1 MLPNFDGVKFLNPL
15 KVGLLTLAALASIV
29 VMSLKITSNKSGFG
43 EYVTYKT
50 VLKDASGIFEKSP
63 IKVAGINAGRIK
75 SIVLNGSEGA
85 LITFEMLEGIKLTN
99 NSRLKIK
106 SVGFLGDKF
115 LDIVLGDQN
124 AEKLP
129 ENSMIPSEGG
139 GGFEELSKDAGEV
152 LKEVKEIAVTIKESL
167 KDAEGKNMVKEIIA
181 NIHDITASL
190 KRITTANEDKINQ
203 IVDDVRA
210 ISEQLAFETDRNQ
223 KDSLMADLSKIGPIL
238 DKADVAVGDLK
249 IIMADLKDGKGTVGK
264 LLRDDAVVDQV
275 SQTLS
280 SVNRLVNRI
289 NNIEA
294 DIGLSTGANTRTGTD
309 TRFDLDIYPAPER
322 FFRLGIV
329 TNEFGPQSES
339 ESDTYTS
346 TNGGATQH
354 VNTRKIDKSDFKFNF
369 QIGRRIQRFGLRAG
383 LIESTGGVG
392 LDYFFPDWGI
402 RTGMELFDYQ
412 KNAGP
417 NLRLM
422 TEIKLWNVLFARV
435 AGEDLVSKDGS
446 QSATFSLGLRFSD
459 QDLAALIGI
468 FAR

>member
-1 MLPNFDGVKFLNPL
+1 LNPL
-15 KVGLLTLAALASIV
+15 KVGLLTLAALASVV
-29 VMSLKITSNKSGFG
+29 VMSLKITTNKSGFG
-43 EYVTYKT
+43 DYVEYKT
-50 VLKDASGIFEKSP
+50 ILKDASGIFEKSS

-75 SIVLNGSEGA
+75 AIELNGADGA
-85 LITFEMLEGIKLTN
+85 MVTFEMLEGVKLTK
-99 NSRLKIK
+99 NSQLKIK
-106 SVGFLGDKF
+106 SVGFLGDKY
-115 LDIVLGDQN
+115 LDIILGDQN
-124 AEKLP
+124 ADRLP
-129 ENSMIPSEGG
+129 PGSMVQASGG
-139 GGFEELSKDAGEV
+139 DGFEELSKDAGEV
-152 LKEVKEIAVTIKESL
+152 LKEVKEIAKTIKESL
-167 KDAEGKNMVKEIIA
+167 RDDQGRNMVKEIIT
-181 NIHDITASL
+181 NINDISASL
-190 KRITTANEDKINQ
+190 KRMTTGNEDKINQ
-203 IVDDVRA
+203 IMDDVKA
-210 ISEQLAFETDRNQ
+210 ISEQLAYETDREQ
-223 KDSLMADLSKIGPIL
+223 KDSLMGDLSKIGPIL
-238 DKADVAVGDLK
+238 DKTDKAVTDLQ
-249 IIMADLKDGKGTVGK
+249 IIIADLKDGKGTVGK

-329 TNEFGPQSES
+329 TNEFGPQTES
-339 ESDTYTS
+339 ETETYTS
-346 TNGGATQH
+346 TNGGPEDRRT
-354 VNTRKIDKSDFKFNF
+354 VRKINKSDFKFNF

-392 LDYFFPDWGI
+392 LDYYFPDWGI
-402 RTGMELFDYQ
+402 RTGMEVFDYQ
-412 KNAGP
+412 KDAGP

-422 TEIKLWNVLFARV
+422 TEVKIWNVLFARV

-446 QSATFSLGLRFSD
+446 QSATFSLGLRFND

>member
-1 MLPNFDGVKFLNPL
+1 MNPL
-15 KVGLLTLAALASIV
+15 KVGLLTLAALASIM
-29 VMSLKITSNKSGFG
+29 VMSLMITSNKSGFG
-43 EYVTYKT
+43 DYTTYKT
-50 VLKDASGIFEKSP
+50 VLKDASGIFEKSS
-63 IKVAGINAGRIK
+63 IKVAGINAGRIVA
-75 SIVLNGSEGA
+75 IELNGADGA
-85 LITFEMLEGIKLTN
+85 LVTFEMLEGIKLTA

-115 LDIVLGDQN
+115 LDIALGDQN
-124 AEKLP
+124 AAQLP
-129 ENSMIPSEGG
+129 AGSLIPAESGE
-139 GGFEELSKDAGEV
+139 GFEELGKDAGEV
-152 LKEVKEIAVTIKESL
+152 LKEVKEIAKTIKESL
-167 KDAEGKNMVKEIIA
+167 RDEQGRNMVKDIIA

-190 KRITTANEDKINQ
+190 KRLSTGNEDKINQ
-203 IVDDVRA
+203 IVDDVKA
-210 ISEQLAFETDRNQ
+210 ISEQIAFETDRYQ
-223 KDSLMADLSKIGPIL
+223 KDSLMGDLSKIGPIL
-238 DKADVAVGDLK
+238 DKADSAVADLK
-249 IIMADLKDGKGTVGK
+249 TIISDLKDGKGTVGK

-294 DIGLSTGANTRTGTD
+294 DIGLSTGANTRSGTD

-322 FFRLGIV
+322 FFRIGIV
-329 TNEFGPQSES
+329 TNEFGPESES
-339 ESDTYTS
+339 ETDTYTS
-346 TNGGATQH
+346 VNGGPEE
-354 VNTRKIDKSDFKFNF
+354 VRLVRKVDHSEFKFNF
-369 QIGRRIQRFGLRAG
+369 QIGRRIQRYGLRAG

-402 RTGMELFDYQ
+402 RTGIEMFDYQ
-412 KNAGP
+412 KDAGP

>member
-1 MLPNFDGVKFLNPL
+1 MNPL
-15 KVGLLTLAALASIV
+15 KVGLLTLAAMASIV
-29 VMSLKITSNKSGFG
+29 VMSLKITTNKSGFG
-43 EYVTYKT
+43 EYTTYKT
-50 VLKDASGIFEKSP
+50 VLSDASGIFEKSS

-75 SIVLNGSEGA
+75 SIELNGADGA

-106 SVGFLGDKF
+106 SVGFLGDKY
-115 LDIVLGDQN
+115 LDIILGDQN
-124 AEKLP
+124 AEKLKA
-129 ENSMIPSEGG
+129 ESFIQAEGG
-139 GGFEELSKDAGEV
+139 AGFEELTKDAGEV
-152 LKEVKEIAVTIKESL
+152 LKEVKEIAKTIKESL
-167 KDAEGKNMVKEIIA
+167 RDEQGKNMMKEIIV
-181 NIHDITASL
+181 NIHDMTASL
-190 KRITTANEDKINQ
+190 KRLSTGNEDKINQ
-203 IVDDVRA
+203 IVDEVKA
-210 ISEQLAFETDRNQ
+210 ISEQLAFETDRYQ
-223 KDSLMADLSKIGPIL
+223 KDSLMSDLSKIGPIL
-238 DKADVAVGDLK
+238 DKADAAVGDLK
-249 IIMADLKDGKGTVGK
+249 IIIADLKDGKGTVGK

-294 DIGLSTGANTRTGTD
+294 DIGLSTGANTRKGTD
-309 TRFDLDIYPAPER
+309 TRFELDIYPAPER

-339 ESDTYTS
+339 ETETYTRV
-346 TNGGATQH
+346 NGGPETSKS
-354 VNTRKIDKSDFKFNF
+354 VRKVDKSDFKFNF

-392 LDYFFPDWGI
+392 LDYFLPDWGI
-402 RTGMELFDYQ
+402 RTGVEVFDYQ
-412 KNAGP
+412 KDAGP

-422 TEIKLWNVLFARV
+422 TEVKLWNVLFARV

>member
-1 MLPNFDGVKFLNPL
+1 LNPL
-15 KVGLLTLAALASIV
+15 KVGLLTLAAMASVI

-50 VLKDASGIFEKSP
+50 ILQDASGIFEKSS

-75 SIVLNGSEGA
+75 KIQLNGAQGA
-85 LITFEMLEGIKLTN
+85 LVTFEMLEEVKLTDK
-99 NSRLKIK
+99 SILKIK
-106 SVGFLGDKF
+106 SVGFLGDKY
-115 LDIVLGDQN
+115 LDIILGDQSGDR
-124 AEKLP
+124 LP
-129 ENSMIPSEGG
+129 PESFVTAQAGEGI
-139 GGFEELSKDAGEV
+139 EELSKDAGEV
-152 LKEVKEIAVTIKESL
+152 LKEVKEIAKTIKESL
-167 KDAEGKNMVKEIIA
+167 RDEQGKNMVKEIIA
-181 NIHDITASL
+181 NIHDITGSL
-190 KRITTANEDKINQ
+190 KRLSTGNEDKINQ
-203 IVDDVRA
+203 IIDDVQA
-210 ISEQLAFETDRNQ
+210 ISDQLAFETDRSQ
-223 KDSLMADLSKIGPIL
+223 KDSLMGDLSKIGPIL
-238 DKADVAVGDLK
+238 DKADTAVTDLK
-249 IIMADLKDGKGTVGK
+249 IIIADLKDGKGTVGK

-309 TRFDLDIYPAPER
+309 TRFDMDIYPAPER

-329 TNEFGPQSES
+329 TNEFGPES
-339 ESDTYTS
+339 QTETDTYTS
-346 TNGGATQH
+346 VNNGNEVH
-354 VNTRKIDKSDFKFNF
+354 VNKRQVDHSSFKFNF

-392 LDYFFPDWGI
+392 LDYFLPDWGI

-412 KNAGP
+412 KEAGP

-422 TEIKLWNVLFARV
+422 TEIKLWNVLFARI
-435 AGEDLVSKDGS
+435 AGEDLVSKSGD
-446 QSATFSLGLRFSD
+446 QSATFSLGLRFTD

>member
-1 MLPNFDGVKFLNPL
+1 MNPL
-15 KVGLLTLAALASIV
+15 KVGLLTLAALASVV
-29 VMSLKITSNKSGFG
+29 VMSLKITTNKSGFG
-43 EYVTYKT
+43 DYVEYKT
-50 VLKDASGIFEKSP
+50 ILKDASGIFEKSS

-75 SIVLNGSEGA
+75 AIELNGADGA
-85 LITFEMLEGIKLTN
+85 MVTFEMLEGVKLTK
-99 NSRLKIK
+99 NSQLKIK
-106 SVGFLGDKF
+106 SVGFLGDKY
-115 LDIVLGDQN
+115 LDIILGDQN
-124 AEKLP
+124 ADRLP
-129 ENSMIPSEGG
+129 PGSMVQASGG
-139 GGFEELSKDAGEV
+139 DGFEELSKDAGEV
-152 LKEVKEIAVTIKESL
+152 LKEVKEIAKTIKESL
-167 KDAEGKNMVKEIIA
+167 RDDQGRNMVKEIIT
-181 NIHDITASL
+181 NINDISASL
-190 KRITTANEDKINQ
+190 KRMTTGNEDKINQ
-203 IVDDVRA
+203 IMDDVKA
-210 ISEQLAFETDRNQ
+210 ISEQLAYETDREQ
-223 KDSLMADLSKIGPIL
+223 KDSLMGDLSKIGPIL
-238 DKADVAVGDLK
+238 DKTDKAVTDLQ
-249 IIMADLKDGKGTVGK
+249 IIIADLKDGKGTVGK

-329 TNEFGPQSES
+329 TNEFGPQTES
-339 ESDTYTS
+339 ETETYTS
-346 TNGGATQH
+346 TNGGPEDRRT
-354 VNTRKIDKSDFKFNF
+354 VRKINKSDFKFNF

-392 LDYFFPDWGI
+392 LDYYFPDWGI
-402 RTGMELFDYQ
+402 RTGMEVFDYQ
-412 KNAGP
+412 KDAGP

-422 TEIKLWNVLFARV
+422 TEVKIWNVLFARV

-446 QSATFSLGLRFSD
+446 QSATFSLGLRFND

>member
-1 MLPNFDGVKFLNPL
+1 LNPL
-15 KVGLLTLAALASIV
+15 KVGLLTLAALASVI
-29 VMSLKITSNKSGFG
+29 VMSLKITTNKSGFG
-43 EYVTYKT
+43 EYKTYKT
-50 VLKDASGIFEKSP
+50 VVKDASGIFEKSS

-75 SIVLNGSEGA
+75 AIELNGAEGA

-106 SVGFLGDKF
+106 SVGFLGDKY
-115 LDIVLGDQN
+115 LDIILGDQN
-124 AEKLP
+124 ADKLA
-129 ENSMIPSEGG
+129 EGSMIPADGG
-139 GGFEELSKDAGEV
+139 GGFDELTKDASEV
-152 LKEVKEIAVTIKESL
+152 LKEVKDIAKAIKDSL
-167 KDAEGKNMVKEIIA
+167 KDEQGNNVLKQIIS
-181 NIHDITASL
+181 NVNDLTASI
-190 KRITTANEDKINQ
+190 KRISTTNEQKIAE
-203 IVDDVRA
+203 IVDNVKA
-210 ISEQLAFETDRNQ
+210 LSEQLAYETDRYQ
-223 KDSLMADLSKIGPIL
+223 KDSLMHDLAKIGPIL

-249 IIMADLKDGKGTVGK
+249 IIIADLKDGKGTVGK

-322 FFRLGIV
+322 FFRIGIV
-329 TNEFGPQSES
+329 TNDFGPQTEQKSE
-339 ESDTYTS
+339 TYTS
-346 TNGGATQH
+346 VNNGEETKQS
-354 VNTRKIDKSDFKFNF
+354 VRKINKSSFKFNF

-392 LDYFFPDWGI
+392 IDYYLPDWGI
-402 RTGMELFDYQ
+402 RTGMEVFDYQ
-412 KNAGP
+412 ADAGP
-417 NLRLM
+417 NLRLI
-422 TEIKLWNVLFARV
+422 TEAKIWNVLFARI
-435 AGEDLVSKDGS
+435 AGEDLISKDGK
-446 QSATFSLGLRFSD
+446 QSATFSLGLRFND

>member
-1 MLPNFDGVKFLNPL
+1 MNPL
-15 KVGLLTLAALASIV
+15 KVGLLTLAAFASIV
-29 VMSLKITSNKSGFG
+29 VMSLKITTNKSGFG
-43 EYVTYKT
+43 EYTTYKT
-50 VLKDASGIFEKSP
+50 VLKDASGIFEKSS

-75 SIVLNGSEGA
+75 SIELNGADGA

-106 SVGFLGDKF
+106 SVGFLGDKY
-115 LDIVLGDQN
+115 LDIILGDQN
-124 AEKLP
+124 ADRLKP
-129 ENSMIPSEGG
+129 ESFVMAEGG
-139 GGFEELSKDAGEV
+139 AGFEELTKDAGEV
-152 LKEVKEIAVTIKESL
+152 LKEVKEIAKTIKESL
-167 KDAEGKNMVKEIIA
+167 RDEQGRNMMKEIIA
-181 NIHDITASL
+181 NIHEMTGSL
-190 KRITTANEDKINQ
+190 KRLSTGNEDKINQ
-203 IVDDVRA
+203 IVDEVKA
-210 ISEQLAFETDRNQ
+210 ISEQLAFETDRYQ
-223 KDSLMADLSKIGPIL
+223 KDSLMSDLSKIGPIL
-238 DKADVAVGDLK
+238 DKADAAVGDLK
-249 IIMADLKDGKGTVGK
+249 IIIADLKDGKGTVGK

-294 DIGLSTGANTRTGTD
+294 DIGLSTGANTRSGTD

-346 TNGGATQH
+346 VNGGPESKKSVRT
-354 VNTRKIDKSDFKFNF
+354 VDYSDFKFNF

-392 LDYFFPDWGI
+392 LDYFLPDWGI
-402 RTGMELFDYQ
+402 RTGIEMFDYQ
-412 KNAGP
+412 KDAGP

-422 TEIKLWNVLFARV
+422 TEVKLWNVLFARV
-435 AGEDLVSKDGS
+435 AGEDLISKDGS
-446 QSATFSLGLRFSD
+446 QSATISLGLRFSD